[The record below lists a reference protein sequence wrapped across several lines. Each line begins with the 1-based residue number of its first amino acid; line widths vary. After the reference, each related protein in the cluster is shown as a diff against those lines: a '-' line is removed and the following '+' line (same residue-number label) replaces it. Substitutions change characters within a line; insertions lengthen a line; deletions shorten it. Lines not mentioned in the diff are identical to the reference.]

1 MPRDAG
7 RALRDALQS
16 LGLTALEADV
26 YAGLLRL
33 GRATG
38 YRVGREIG
46 RPTANVYKALDAL
59 TDKGAVLVQE
69 GGDGLFAP
77 VPPERFLGQLR
88 EAFARSEEAVLAGA
102 RDLKF
107 AEEPAGI
114 FALHTAAQLAERL
127 QTMIESA
134 QRVVLVDAAPAA
146 LDAWSSALAAAAARG
161 VRVLVKAYAPAALR
175 GAEVAVDPKGA
186 DIHRRWSLD
195 WLHVV
200 VDGCEVLLSAHK
212 GGQLLRG
219 LWTQEAFVA
228 VCYHDALAAEIML
241 AGLHGQLQG
250 GATPDQLKRTLD
262 GRIERVRLDA
272 LGFER
277 LRRQLQVDEESQQPH
292 IPAEEERAHEKRR
305 DQSIHRSPPPGR
317 LRRSRADGGAA
328 SRRAG
333 RSGRRGDPD
342 RR

>member
-1 MPRDAG
+1 MSRDAR

-77 VPPERFLGQLR
+77 VPPERFLRQLR
-88 EAFARSEEAVLAGA
+88 ESFARSEEAVLAGA

-134 QRVVLVDAAPAA
+134 QRVVLVDAAPAP
-146 LDAWSSALAAAAARG
+146 LEAWASALAAAAERG
-161 VRVLVKAYAPAALR
+161 VRVLVKAYAPVALR
-175 GAEVAVDPKGA
+175 GAEVAVDPNGA
-186 DIHRRWSLD
+186 DILRRWSLD

-200 VDGCEVLLSAHK
+200 VDGCEVLLSAHQ

-228 VCYHDALAAEIML
+228 VCYHDALAAEIIL
-241 AGLHGQLQG
+241 TGLSGQVLG
-250 GATPDQLKRTLD
+250 GASPDQLKRTLD
-262 GRIERVRLDA
+262 GWIERARLDA

-277 LRRQLQVDEESQQPH
+277 LRRQLQVDERSQPN
-292 IPAEEERAHEKRR
+292 IRSEEERTHEKRR
-305 DQSIHRSPPPGR
+305 DQSIHRSAAPGR
-317 LRRSRADGGAA
+317 LRRSRAERGPAP
-328 SRRAG
+328 RRAG